1 LVLLFAVVAGLH
13 RQAAADEPAIK
24 LLALHAAEPAI
35 DFDGD
40 LRPLLAK
47 HCLECH
53 SGDKPKGEL
62 RLDELKPE
70 FSERATRTKWM
81 AVLKRLHA
89 GEMPP
94 EEKPRPPKEEIEKL
108 TAWIR
113 THSDAAEAAE
123 RAAQGRVVLR
133 RLNRAEY
140 QNTIRDLLAV
150 DVDLTGLL
158 PEDASAGGFDNVGS
172 ALHTSSFLM
181 ERYLDAADRALA
193 VAIASGPQPPLV
205 KKRVSL
211 KDERHV
217 KHTTE
222 RVFRSLDDGLV
233 MFSSSAWQ
241 GITLTQFYPPDRGR
255 YRFRLASHAVQS
267 GEKPVTYRVDA
278 GPMLMATKNHLV
290 SYFDAPPGESRV
302 AEFID
307 HFEARDHIRLLPYG
321 LASAQAVHKVGAET
335 YDGPGLAVEWIEFE
349 GPLHET
355 WPPESHRRIFG
366 DLPQKPA
373 PAYNARNRVEVVSD
387 DPPADAHRLLK
398 SFCRRAYRRAITDE
412 DLQPLI
418 ALFEAKLASGYTF
431 EQAMRVAFKG
441 ALVSPDFLFLREQ
454 PGELDDFALA
464 SRLSY
469 FLWSSLPDEEL
480 LQLAEVSSR
489 HAPRAVDAD
498 GTRSVP
504 TTLGDPAVLRAQ
516 VERMLADPK
525 SRAFTENFVGQW
537 LALRDIDFTEPSHI
551 LYPEFD
557 DMLRES
563 MVRETQIFFDE
574 VLKHDLPLTNF
585 LASDFAMLNGRLAK
599 HYGIPGVDGWEFRRV
614 TLPPESHRGGVLT
627 MASVLKVT
635 ANGTSTSPV
644 MRGAWVFD
652 RILGTPPPK
661 PPADVPALEPD
672 IRGATTI
679 RQQLARHRD
688 IESCAACHAKIDPP
702 GFALESFDVIGGW
715 REYYRTTGNGETVIV
730 DGRRMAYHRGKPVD
744 PADKLADGR
753 EFKNIDELKQLLL
766 EDKDQFARAL
776 TTKLLTYA
784 TGAAPTAADQAE
796 IESIVARTKTKD
808 YGLRSLVHEIVQS
821 EAFRQK

>member
-1 LVLLFAVVAGLH
+1 MRFVRLIVVSFGCLAGL
-13 RQAAADEPAIK
+13 P
-24 LLALHAAEPAI
+24 LLAAEPAAV
-35 DFDGD
+35 FEEQ
-40 LRPLLAK
+40 LAPFLAK

-70 FSERATRTKWM
+70 FGERPTRAKWLS
-81 AVLKRLHA
+81 VLKRLHT

-113 THSDAAEAAE
+113 SNADAAEAAQ
-123 RAAQGRVVLR
+123 RSAQGRVVLR

-181 ERYLDAADRALA
+181 ERYLDAADRALN
-193 VAIASGPQPPLV
+193 VAIANGPQPPLV

-222 RVFRSLDDGLV
+222 RVFRPLDDGLV

-255 YRFRLASHAVQS
+255 YRFRISSHAVQS
-267 GEKPVTYRVDA
+267 GEKPVVYRVDA

-290 SYFDAPPGESRV
+290 SYYDAPPGESRV

-307 HFEARDHIRLLPYG
+307 NFEARDHIRLLPYG
-321 LASAQAVHKVGAET
+321 LASAQAVDKVGAET

-355 WPPESHRRIFG
+355 WPPESHRRLFG

-373 PAYNARNRVEVVSD
+373 PSYNASKRVEVVSD
-387 DPPADAHRLLK
+387 DPSADARRLLK
-398 SFCRRAYRRAITDE
+398 SFCRRAYRRIVSDE
-412 DLQPLI
+412 DVQPLV

-431 EQAMRVAFKG
+431 EQAMRVALKG
-441 ALVSPDFLFLREQ
+441 VLVSPDFLFLREQ
-454 PGELDDFALA
+454 PGQLDNFALA

-469 FLWSSLPDEEL
+469 FLWSSMPDEEL
-480 LQLAEVSSR
+480 LQLAADGKM
-489 HAPRAVDAD
+489 HAPEV
-498 GTRSVP
+498 
-504 TTLGDPAVLRAQ
+504 LGAQ

-525 SRAFTENFVGQW
+525 SQAFTENFVGQW

-563 MVRETQIFFDE
+563 MVRETQLFFDE
-574 VLKHDLPLTNF
+574 ILKHDLSLTNF
-585 LASDFAMLNGRLAK
+585 VASDFALLNGRLAK

-614 TLPPESHRGGVLT
+614 TLLPESHRGGVLT

-644 MRGAWVFD
+644 MRGAWVLD

-679 RQQLARHRD
+679 RQQLAKHRA

-715 REYYRTTGNGETVIV
+715 REYYRTTGNGESVIV
-730 DGRRMAYHRGKPVD
+730 DGRRMAYHRGKSVD

-753 EFKNIDELKQLLL
+753 AFANIDELKQLLL
-766 EDKDQFARAL
+766 EDKDLLARAL
-776 TTKLLTYA
+776 ATKLLTYA
-784 TGAAPTAADQAE
+784 TGAAPTAADKAE
-796 IESIVARTKTKD
+796 IESIVAAAKGKD
-808 YGLRSLVHEIVQS
+808 YGLRSLIHEIVQS

>member
-1 LVLLFAVVAGLH
+1 MRFFRISAVLSGC
-13 RQAAADEPAIK
+13 
-24 LLALHAAEPAI
+24 LAWLPIHAAEPAA
-35 DFDGD
+35 DF
-40 LRPLLAK
+40 LAK

-70 FSERATRTKWM
+70 FVERTTRTKWR
-81 AVLKRLHA
+81 AVLKRLHT

-94 EEKPRPPKEEIEKL
+94 EVKARPPKDEIEKL

-113 THSDAAEAAE
+113 TQSDAAEAAE

-140 QNTIRDLLAV
+140 QNTIRDLLAIE
-150 DVDLTGLL
+150 VDLTGLL

-181 ERYLDAADRALA
+181 ERYLDSADRALN

-222 RVFRSLDDGLV
+222 RVFRPLDDGLV

-241 GITLTQFYPPDRGR
+241 SITLTQFYPPDRGR
-255 YRFRLASHAVQS
+255 YRFRISTHAVQS
-267 GEKPVTYRVDA
+267 GEKPVVYRVDA
-278 GPMLMATKNHLV
+278 GPMLMGTKSHLV
-290 SYFDAPPGESRV
+290 SYFDAPPGEPHV

-307 HFEARDHIRLLPYG
+307 QFEARDHIRLLPYG
-321 LASAQAVHKVGAET
+321 LASAQAVDKIGAEI
-335 YDGPGLAVEWIEFE
+335 YEGPGLAVEWIEFE

-355 WPPESHRRIFG
+355 WPPESHRRLFG
-366 DLPQKPA
+366 DLPQQPA
-373 PAYNARNRVEVVSD
+373 LAYNARNRVEVVSD
-387 DPPADAHRLLK
+387 DPPTDARRILN
-398 SFCRRAYRRAITDE
+398 SFCRRAYRRSVTD
-412 DLQPLI
+412 DDVQPLLT
-418 ALFEAKLASGYTF
+418 LFEAKLAGGYTF
-431 EQAMRVAFKG
+431 EQAMRVALKG
-441 ALVSPDFLFLREQ
+441 VLVSPDFLFLRER

-469 FLWSSLPDEEL
+469 FLWSSRPDGEL
-480 LQLAEVSSR
+480 LQLAADTKL
-489 HAPRAVDAD
+489 HDAE
-498 GTRSVP
+498 
-504 TTLGDPAVLRAQ
+504 VLRAQ

-525 SRAFTENFVGQW
+525 ARAFIENFVGQW
-537 LALRDIDFTEPSHI
+537 LALRDIDFTQPSHI

-557 DMLRES
+557 DMLKES
-563 MVRETQIFFDE
+563 MVRETQLFFEE
-574 VLKHDLPLTNF
+574 VLKNDLPLTNF
-585 LASDFAMLNGRLAK
+585 VSSDFALLNGRLAK
-599 HYGIPGVDGWEFRRV
+599 HYGVPGVDGWEFRKV
-614 TLPPESHRGGVLT
+614 TVPPESHRGGVLT

-644 MRGAWVFD
+644 MRGAWVLD

-661 PPADVPALEPD
+661 PPADVPAIEPD

-679 RQQLARHRD
+679 REQLAKHRD
-688 IESCAACHAKIDPP
+688 IESCAACHAKFDPP
-702 GFALESFDVIGGW
+702 GFALENFDVIGGW
-715 REYYRTTGNGETVIV
+715 REHYRTTGSGETVIV

-744 PADKLADGR
+744 PVDKLADGR
-753 EFKNIDELKQLLL
+753 EFKSIDELKQLLL
-766 EDKDQFARAL
+766 EDKDQLARAL
-776 TTKLLTYA
+776 AMKLLTYA
-784 TGAAPTAADQAE
+784 TGAPPTAADEVEVNA
-796 IESIVARTKTKD
+796 IVTRIKAKD
-808 YGLRSLVHEIVQS
+808 YGLKSLIHEIVQS